1 MYRAVTWAAL
11 DRGIAIADEQAV
23 TRLAESLRIEVVRLG
38 AEHDGQPAVYAD
50 GQDVTREIRDPRV
63 NQGVSPVAA
72 YPGVRRALVAEQRRL
87 GAQGGVIMAGRDIG
101 TVVLP
106 DAEVKIYL
114 DATPQERARRR
125 YLELKSQDPALT
137 YEQALRDLQRRDHI
151 DSTREDSPL
160 RAAEDAVVVDSTHL
174 SVEEV
179 VDRIGEIARDRLA
192 RRCGEENS

>member
-11 DRGIAIADEQAV
+11 ERGIAIENERAV
-23 TRLAESLRIEVVRLG
+23 TRLAKSLRIEVRRASADDG
-38 AEHDGQPAVYAD
+38 GQPAVYAD
-50 GQDVTREIRDPRV
+50 GQDVTREIREPRV

-72 YPGVRRALVAEQRRL
+72 YRGVRRALVAQQRRL
-87 GAQGGVIMAGRDIG
+87 GAGGGVIMAGRDIG

-114 DATPQERARRR
+114 DATPEERARRR
-125 YLELKSQDPALT
+125 YLDLKPQDPALT

-160 RAAEDAVVVDSTHL
+160 RAAEDAVVVDSTGL

-179 VDRIGEIARDRLA
+179 VKRIEEIVRQRLA
-192 RRCGEENS
+192 RLGDGETP